1 MTEIQEYLI
10 KIMQELEKQNK
21 AVWQEQEAK
30 IQNLQN
36 AVAEI
41 QKDLEDWNRHLQNL
55 TALADSLSS
64 SYASLSDLCQNLR
77 K

>member
-1 MTEIQEYLI
+1 
-10 KIMQELEKQNK
+10 MQELEKQNK
-21 AVWQEQEAK
+21 AVWQEHEAK

-55 TALADSLSS
+55 TTLADSLSS
-64 SYASLSDLCQNLR
+64 SYCLLSTPACQIYA
-77 K
+77 KT